1 MSVSFLIKRSS
12 TANARPFAGGLSAG
26 ELALNNNDSSLGLFY
41 RDSSSNLRKVGPA
54 QVAAV
59 APAGACRGET
69 WLDTTMNTL
78 RVYNGTGWA
87 ATTNS
92 FAQDFFSTLPTAGRP
107 LHVYGV
113 KWLVGPQTGD
123 TATPYTMGVRQQVDS
138 SNINPIPASSVN
150 TIQNS
155 WVKNYQES
163 GSWVDALRL
172 YDQVAS
178 RTLVSTSGAQIYTG
192 SNNVPVGQVGQ
203 LIGFR
208 PTNDTLSRAFY
219 DAPNLVSATETGA
232 AFWCI
237 VQFNSADPSSPVGSP
252 PLFEGAASSG
262 SFGTGSFSLL
272 RVGTT
277 QNIKF
282 DRSYG
287 NVFTN
292 LALNGAVGGKNTIM
306 IHDTGTAAS
315 YSLNGGALQTGT
327 SFTGVYTV
335 GSQGLGVGGA
345 GGSRQPNREW
355 GNGIVTACYW
365 IGSAANC
372 PTAAQIK
379 AIADTLHASL

>member
-12 TANARPFAGGLSAG
+12 TANVRPFVGGLYAG

-59 APAGACRGET
+59 APADACRGET

-113 KWLVGPQTGD
+113 KWLVGPQISD

-163 GSWVDALRL
+163 GSWVDAFRL

-178 RTLVSTSGAQIYTG
+178 RTLVSTGGAQIYLN
-192 SNNVPVGQVGQ
+192 SSSVPVGQVGG
-203 LIGFR
+203 LIGFK
-208 PTNDTLSRAFY
+208 PANDAVSRAFY

-237 VQFNSADPSSPVGSP
+237 VQFNSADPSSPVGNP
-252 PLFEGAASSG
+252 PLFEGASSSG
-262 SFGTGSFSLL
+262 TFGTGSFSLL

-277 QNIKF
+277 QNIRF

-306 IHDTGTAAS
+306 VHDTGTAVS

-345 GGSRQPNREW
+345 GSTRQANREW
-355 GNGIVTACYW
+355 NNGIVTACYW

-379 AIADTLHASL
+379 AIADTLHESI

>member
-1 MSVSFLIKRSS
+1 MSLSFLLKRSS
-12 TANARPFAGGLSAG
+12 TANVRPLAAGLSAG

-41 RDSSSNLRKVGPA
+41 RDSSSSLRKVGPA

-59 APAGACRGET
+59 APADACRGET
-69 WLDTTMNTL
+69 WLDTTINTL
-78 RVYNGTGWA
+78 GVYNGTGWA
-87 ATTNS
+87 TTTNP
-92 FAQDFFSTLPTAGRP
+92 FAQDFFSSLPTAGRP

-113 KWLVGPQTGD
+113 KWLVGPQISD
-123 TATPYTMGVRQQVDS
+123 TATPYTIGVKQQVDS

-150 TIQNS
+150 AIQNS
-155 WVKNYQES
+155 WLMNYQEP
-163 GSWVDALRL
+163 GSWTDAFRL

-178 RTLVSTSGAQIYTG
+178 RTLVSTGGAQIYLN
-192 SNNVPVGQVGQ
+192 SSSVPVGQVGG
-203 LIGFR
+203 LIGFK
-208 PTNDTLSRAFY
+208 PTNDAVSRAFY

-237 VQFNSADPSSPVGSP
+237 VQFTSSDPSSPVGSP

-292 LALNGAVGGKNTIM
+292 LALNGGVTAPNTIM
-306 IHDTGTAAS
+306 VHDTGTAAS

-335 GSQGLGVGGA
+335 GSQGLGVGGP
-345 GGSRQPNREW
+345 GGVRQANREW

>member
-1 MSVSFLIKRSS
+1 MSLSFLLKRSS
-12 TANARPFAGGLSAG
+12 TANARPFAGGLYQG

-41 RDSSSNLRKVGPA
+41 RDSSSSLRKVGPA
-54 QVAAV
+54 QVATV
-59 APAGACRGET
+59 APADACRGET

-87 ATTNS
+87 TTTNP
-92 FAQDFFSTLPTAGRP
+92 FARDFFSTLSTTGRP

-113 KWLVGPQTGD
+113 KWLVGPQISD
-123 TATPYTMGVRQQVDS
+123 TATPYTIGVKQQIDS

-150 TIQNS
+150 AIQNS
-155 WVKNYQES
+155 WLMNYQEP
-163 GSWVDALRL
+163 GSWTDAFRL

-178 RTLVSTSGAQIYTG
+178 RTLVSTGGAQIYVN
-192 SNNVPVGQVGQ
+192 SSSVPLGQVGG
-203 LIGFR
+203 LIGFK
-208 PTNDTLSRAFY
+208 PTNDAVSRAFY

-232 AFWCI
+232 AFWCV
-237 VQFNSADPSSPVGSP
+237 VQFNSADPSSPGGNP

-262 SFGTGSFSLL
+262 SFGTGSFSLS

-287 NVFTN
+287 TVFTN

-306 IHDTGTAAS
+306 VHDTGTAAS

-345 GGSRQPNREW
+345 GGVRQANREW

-379 AIADTLHASL
+379 AIADNLHASI